1 MIVTKKRSFIKAISW
16 RVIGSIDTFILSLVI
31 INFFSNKYTYDLAF
45 YIAALELI
53 TKTVIYYI
61 HERLW
66 NRIDI
71 GRIKQKVNRFRSII
85 KAITWRI
92 TASLDTFFIS
102 YIITGR
108 FDWATS
114 IAFFEIITKAI
125 LYYLHERGWN
135 KVNWEEFINEPIV

>member
-1 MIVTKKRSFIKAISW
+1 MIVTKKRSFIKALSW
-16 RVIGSIDTFILSLVI
+16 RIIGSIDTFILSLII
-31 INFFSNKYTYDLAF
+31 INFFSDNYSYDLAF
-45 YIAALELI
+45 YIATLELV

-61 HERLW
+61 HERFW
-66 NRIDI
+66 NKINL
-71 GRIKQKVNRFRSII
+71 GRIKNKVNRLRSLI

-108 FDWATS
+108 FEWATS
-114 IAFFEIITKAI
+114 IAFFEIITKSI

-135 KVNWEEFINEPIV
+135 IVNWGRIYQ

>member
-1 MIVTKKRSFIKAISW
+1 MLFRS
-16 RVIGSIDTFILSLVI
+16 
-31 INFFSNKYTYDLAF
+31 YTYDLAF
-45 YIAALELI
+45 YIAALELV

-61 HERLW
+61 HERIW
-66 NRIDI
+66 NRINI
-71 GRIKQKVNRFRSII
+71 GRIKEKVNRFRSIV

-135 KVNWEEFINEPIV
+135 KVNWGRIYQ

>member
-1 MIVTKKRSFIKAISW
+1 MKVTKKRSLFKSISW
-16 RVIGSIDTFILSLVI
+16 RIIGSIDTFILSLII
-31 INFFSNKYTYDLAF
+31 INYYSYEYTYNLAF
-45 YIAALELI
+45 YIASLEVI
-53 TKTVIYYI
+53 SKTFIYYF

-66 NRIDI
+66 NKSNI
-71 GRIKQKVNRFRSII
+71 GRNDKKATRLRSFI
-85 KAITWRI
+85 KAITWRV

-135 KVNWEEFINEPIV
+135 KVNWGRIYQ

>member
-1 MIVTKKRSFIKAISW
+1 MIVTRKRSFIKAISW
-16 RVIGSIDTFILSLVI
+16 RIIGSIDTFILSLVI

-71 GRIKQKVNRFRSII
+71 GRIKRKVNRLRSLV

-114 IAFFEIITKAI
+114 IDFFKIITKAI
-125 LYYLHERGWN
+125 LYKLHERGWN
-135 KVNWEEFINEPIV
+135 KVNWGRIYQ

>member
-1 MIVTKKRSFIKAISW
+1 MIVTRKRSFIKAISW
-16 RVIGSIDTFILSLVI
+16 RVIGSIDTFILSLII

-45 YIAALELI
+45 YIAALELV
-53 TKTVIYYI
+53 TKTIIYYI

-66 NRIDI
+66 NKINF
-71 GRIKQKVNRFRSII
+71 GRIKEKVNRFRSIV

-102 YIITGR
+102 YIITRR

-135 KVNWEEFINEPIV
+135 KVNWGRIYQ

>member
-1 MIVTKKRSFIKAISW
+1 MIVTRKRSFIKAISW

-31 INFFSNKYTYDLAF
+31 INFFSNKYTYDLAL
-45 YIAALELI
+45 YIATLELV

-71 GRIKQKVNRFRSII
+71 GRIKRKVNRLRSIV

-102 YIITGR
+102 YIITGQ

-135 KVNWEEFINEPIV
+135 KVNWGRIYQ

>member
-1 MIVTKKRSFIKAISW
+1 MIVTKKRSFIKALSW
-16 RVIGSIDTFILSLVI
+16 RVIGSIDTFILSLII
-31 INFFSNKYTYDLAF
+31 INFFSDNYSYDLAF
-45 YIAALELI
+45 YIATLELV
-53 TKTVIYYI
+53 TKTVIYYV

-66 NRIDI
+66 NKINL
-71 GRIKQKVNRFRSII
+71 GRIKNKVNRLRSLI

-108 FDWATS
+108 FEWATS
-114 IAFFEIITKAI
+114 IAFFEIITKSI

-135 KVNWEEFINEPIV
+135 IVNWGRIYQ

>member
-1 MIVTKKRSFIKAISW
+1 MIVTRKRSFIKAISW
-16 RVIGSIDTFILSLVI
+16 RVIGSIDTFILSLII

-45 YIAALELI
+45 YIAALELV

-66 NRIDI
+66 NRINI
-71 GRIKQKVNRFRSII
+71 GRIRETVNRFRSIV
-85 KAITWRI
+85 KVITWRI

-135 KVNWEEFINEPIV
+135 KVNWGRIYQ

>member
-1 MIVTKKRSFIKAISW
+1 MIVTRKRSFIKAISW
-16 RVIGSIDTFILSLVI
+16 RVIGSIDTFILSLII
-31 INFFSNKYTYDLAF
+31 INFFSHKYTYDLAF
-45 YIAALELI
+45 YIAALELV

-61 HERLW
+61 HERIW
-66 NRIDI
+66 NKINI
-71 GRIKQKVNRFRSII
+71 GRIKEKVNRLRSIV

-135 KVNWEEFINEPIV
+135 KVNWGRIYQ

>member
-1 MIVTKKRSFIKAISW
+1 MIVTRKRSFIKAISW
-16 RVIGSIDTFILSLVI
+16 RVIGSIDTFILSLII

-45 YIAALELI
+45 YIAALELV

-66 NRIDI
+66 NRINF
-71 GRIKQKVNRFRSII
+71 GRIKKKVNRFRSIV

-102 YIITGR
+102 YIITGQ

-114 IAFFEIITKAI
+114 IALFEIITKAI
-125 LYYLHERGWN
+125 LYYLHERGLN
-135 KVNWEEFINEPIV
+135 KINWGRIYQ

>member
-1 MIVTKKRSFIKAISW
+1 MIVARKRSFIKAISW
-16 RVIGSIDTFILSLVI
+16 RVIGSIDTFILSLI
-31 INFFSNKYTYDLAF
+31 IIKFFSNKYTYDLAF
-45 YIAALELI
+45 YIAALELV

-66 NRIDI
+66 NRINF
-71 GRIKQKVNRFRSII
+71 GRIKKKVNRFRSIV

-102 YIITGR
+102 YIITGQ

-114 IAFFEIITKAI
+114 IALFEIITKAI

-135 KVNWEEFINEPIV
+135 LVNWGRIY

>member
-1 MIVTKKRSFIKAISW
+1 MIVTKKRSFIKALSW
-16 RVIGSIDTFILSLVI
+16 RIVGSIDTFILSLII
-31 INFFSNKYTYDLAF
+31 INFFSDNYSYDLAL
-45 YIAALELI
+45 YIATLELV
-53 TKTVIYYI
+53 TKTVIYYV

-66 NRIDI
+66 NKINL
-71 GRIKQKVNRFRSII
+71 GRIKNKVNRLRSLI

-108 FDWATS
+108 FEWATS
-114 IAFFEIITKAI
+114 IAFFEIITKSI

-135 KVNWEEFINEPIV
+135 IVNWGRIYQ

>member
-1 MIVTKKRSFIKAISW
+1 MIVTRKRSFIKAISW
-16 RVIGSIDTFILSLVI
+16 RVIGSIDTFILSLI
-31 INFFSNKYTYDLAF
+31 IIKFFSNKYTYDLAF
-45 YIAALELI
+45 YIAVLELV

-66 NRIDI
+66 NRINF
-71 GRIKQKVNRFRSII
+71 GRIKKKVNRFRSIV

-102 YIITGR
+102 YIITGQ

-135 KVNWEEFINEPIV
+135 RISWGTVNR

>member
-1 MIVTKKRSFIKAISW
+1 MTVTRKRSFIKAISW
-16 RVIGSIDTFILSLVI
+16 RVIGSIDTFILSLII

-45 YIAALELI
+45 YIAVLELV

-66 NRIDI
+66 NRINI
-71 GRIKQKVNRFRSII
+71 GRIKDKVNRLRSIV

-114 IAFFEIITKAI
+114 IAFFEIITKSI

-135 KVNWEEFINEPIV
+135 KVNWGRIYQ

>member
-1 MIVTKKRSFIKAISW
+1 MKVTKKRSLFKSISW
-16 RVIGSIDTFILSLVI
+16 RIIGSIDTFILSLII
-31 INFFSNKYTYDLAF
+31 INYYSYEYTYNLAF
-45 YIAALELI
+45 YIASLEVI
-53 TKTVIYYI
+53 SKTFIYYF

-66 NRIDI
+66 NKSNI
-71 GRIKQKVNRFRSII
+71 GRNDKKATRLRSFI
-85 KAITWRI
+85 KAITWRV

-135 KVNWEEFINEPIV
+135 KVNWGRIF

>member
-16 RVIGSIDTFILSLVI
+16 RVIGSIDTFILSLII
-31 INFFSNKYTYDLAF
+31 INFSSENYTYDLAF
-45 YIAALELI
+45 YIATLEVI
-53 TKTVIYYI
+53 TKTIIYYL

-66 NRIDI
+66 NRFNI
-71 GRIKQKVNRFRSII
+71 GRIKEKVNRIRSLV
-85 KAITWRI
+85 KVFTWRI
-92 TASLDTFFIS
+92 AASLDTFLIS
-102 YIITGR
+102 YLITGR

-135 KVNWEEFINEPIV
+135 KINWGRIHQ

>member
-1 MIVTKKRSFIKAISW
+1 MIVTRKRSFIKAISW
-16 RVIGSIDTFILSLVI
+16 RVIGSIDTFILSLII

-45 YIAALELI
+45 YIATLELI

-66 NRIDI
+66 NKIDI

-135 KVNWEEFINEPIV
+135 KIKWGRVYQ

>member
-1 MIVTKKRSFIKAISW
+1 MKVTKKRSLFKSISW
-16 RVIGSIDTFILSLVI
+16 RIIGSIDTFILSLII
-31 INFFSNKYTYDLAF
+31 INYYSYEYTYNLAF
-45 YIAALELI
+45 YIASLEVI
-53 TKTVIYYI
+53 SKTFIYYF

-66 NRIDI
+66 NKSNI
-71 GRIKQKVNRFRSII
+71 GRNDKKATRLRSFI
-85 KAITWRI
+85 KAITWRV

-135 KVNWEEFINEPIV
+135 KIDWGRIY